1 MKRKLLDLSAGRYIA
16 VFLLV
21 VAGIYGAYIMADSSG
36 LESYNEAD
44 VEFLQEMAVHHDQAL
59 VMAEIGFEST
69 NNSELIEF
77 LEKVEEAQSSEHGK
91 MHRWLSQVNAE
102 EEPENLS
109 QVPGLLSEGKID
121 SLNESTGRE
130 FDLLF
135 LEYMIEHHR
144 GAITMSEEVIE
155 EGESEKLRNL
165 AENIIRVQEN
175 EIDQMQEWQ
184 NEWNRSE

>member
-1 MKRKLLDLSAGRYIA
+1 MNLGLEDSRAKIVLATLLLAGA
-16 VFLLV
+16 VLGFYSLT
-21 VAGIYGAYIMADSSG
+21 SSQG

-44 VEFLQEMAVHHDQAL
+44 VEFLREMAVHHDQAL

-69 NNSELIEF
+69 DNSELLEF
-77 LEKVEEAQSSEHGK
+77 LEKVEETQSSEHGK

-109 QVPGLLSEGKID
+109 QVPGLLSEEKIQR
-121 SLNESTGRE
+121 LNESTGRE

-155 EGESEKLRNL
+155 EGESRKVEKL
-165 AENIIRVQEN
+165 AENIIRVQEE
-175 EIDQMQEWQ
+175 EIDQMQAWQ
-184 NEWNRSE
+184 SEWNQSE